1 MEFKIKYAFPV
12 IILILGIASIFFLT
26 KIDPFNLVI
35 AAVIFVIAAIMV
47 WRIYY
52 DFSSAVPAKTEV
64 EYAPSG
70 NVSELIKESPK
81 EAESKMKLD
90 DFLKSSP
97 KNLSLG
103 KEEKNVF
110 SSDFTS
116 DLEYKKMKAEALK
129 ELKGVIKPT
138 EPKAPV
144 AKPAAAPKP
153 AAKKSVLKKK

>member
-1 MEFKIKYAFPV
+1 MEFRLKYTFPV
-12 IILILGIASIFFLT
+12 IIIILGIVSIFFLT

-35 AAVIFVIAAIMV
+35 AAVVFVIAGIMI

-52 DFSSAVPAKTEV
+52 DFSSVPEKTEV

-70 NVSELIKESPK
+70 NVSQLMKDSPK

-97 KNLSLG
+97 KSISLS
-103 KEEKNVF
+103 ESKNQNPF
-110 SSDFTS
+110 SSDSNT

-129 ELKGVIKPT
+129 ELKGVIKPSM
-138 EPKAPV
+138 KKPV
-144 AKPAAAPKP
+144 I
-153 AAKKSVLKKK
+153 KKK